1 MNVVVTSH
9 LPVCLYSVA
18 GRKVN
23 RQATYTRR
31 TAARIHWMM
40 DRRAREEETP
50 DRAYPPC
57 GGTTLRWE
65 YLNRFSTTSSGKVFF
80 GPSAFRSLKEFFT
93 DRARYEKR
101 PGTVKGLLLGGFFVT
116 EDLGRRN
123 TFERPEH
130 NTEAT
135 SQGAS

>member
-101 PGTVKGLLLGGFFVT
+101 PGTVKGLLLGGCFVA
-116 EDLGRRN
+116 EGLERRN
-123 TFERPEH
+123 TFGRP
-130 NTEAT
+130 
-135 SQGAS
+135 

>member
-1 MNVVVTSH
+1 MNAVVTSH
-9 LPVCLYSVA
+9 LPVCLYSA
-18 GRKVN
+18 ACRKVN

-31 TAARIHWMM
+31 TAARVHWMV

-50 DRAYPPC
+50 DRAYLPC

-65 YLNRFSTTSSGKVFF
+65 YLNHFLTTSSEKVFF

-93 DRARYEKR
+93 GRARYEKR
-101 PGTVKGLLLGGFFVT
+101 PGTVKRLLLRGCFVA
-116 EDLGRRN
+116 EGLERRN
-123 TFERPEH
+123 TFGRLEH